1 MFGPLEFEP
10 NLVLGSIQF
19 QSLHLQ
25 IIKNSQTKCV
35 KDEWFRSSL
44 VFDTIS
50 LKQISLL
57 TQFMVLWDSRTSA
70 PKIKWST
77 TRRRSTQGPYSMNY
91 SMSLS
96 LSLTQM
102 NAQKKFLSRRVI
114 KKKKK
119 KNHEWGTM
127 YIYITKQTHCF
138 RNNCCIQNYWL
149 KK

>member
-70 PKIKWST
+70 PRIKWST
-77 TRRRSTQGPYSMNY
+77 TRRRSTQGPCSANY

-102 NAQKKFLSRRVI
+102 NAQNIVSGRVFSKVVFI
-114 KKKKK
+114 NEGLWKYTLL
-119 KNHEWGTM
+119 NRHTVSE
-127 YIYITKQTHCF
+127 
-138 RNNCCIQNYWL
+138 NNCCIQTY
-149 KK
+149 